1 MKAAPETS
9 GKIKAFPTPTEMKEG
24 DAKIVKKE
32 VAKQKSQTCR
42 KQKNTASLVE
52 SVCVETIQF
61 VCAMIVSIKYE
72 TFCLFYLF

>member
-1 MKAAPETS
+1 
-9 GKIKAFPTPTEMKEG
+9 MKEG

-72 TFCLFYLF
+72 TFCLFYFF